1 MFPDTA
7 IGSNP
12 SPVLSY
18 MDYISRMEDDPEN
31 FVRFDK
37 GEDVAYCRITI
48 IDDSLYEPEEQF
60 QVKLTMPMGG
70 RIGTP
75 ASVNVVIAPDADD
88 GKLGAGHCLV

>member
-1 MFPDTA
+1 
-7 IGSNP
+7 
-12 SPVLSY
+12 

-88 GKLGAGHCLV
+88 GKLGAGALFSLVQIISTKSALN